1 MRNYKNQS
9 IFSIVM
15 SDTTNI
21 NDLVTDPIIGNNQEN
36 VNLVISEK
44 QMEQSNDVQDKPHG
58 INLDESTIS
67 QIVSDPLL
75 S

>member
-9 IFSIVM
+9 IFTIVM

-44 QMEQSNDVQDKPHG
+44 QIDQGNDAQG
-58 INLDESTIS
+58 SC
-67 QIVSDPLL
+67 Q
-75 S
+75 